1 MTGTDTS
8 LFATGVYGVVKVAG
22 CFVFLTFIADTLGR
36 RRSLLW
42 TSVAQCIVM
51 YIVGI
56 YGKVQPPIAGQPV
69 TAFGYVAITCIYLW
83 AALFQF
89 GWGPVC
95 WILVSEIPTARLR
108 AFNVA
113 LGASTQWAFNFVVA
127 RTVLTMQST
136 MGPAGYGMF
145 FMFGSFDIL
154 MGVFVWFFVP
164 ETKGLSLEK
173 MDELFG
179 VAQLAKQ
186 IEDEPEARVESIHEV
201 QASETKEVK
210 G

>member
-1 MTGTDTS
+1 
-8 LFATGVYGVVKVAG
+8 
-22 CFVFLTFIADTLGR
+22 
-36 RRSLLW
+36 
-42 TSVAQCIVM
+42 
-51 YIVGI
+51 
-56 YGKVQPPIAGQPV
+56 
-69 TAFGYVAITCIYLW
+69 
-83 AALFQF
+83 
-89 GWGPVC
+89 
-95 WILVSEIPTARLR
+95 
-108 AFNVA
+108 
-113 LGASTQWAFNFVVA
+113 
-127 RTVLTMQST
+127 MQST